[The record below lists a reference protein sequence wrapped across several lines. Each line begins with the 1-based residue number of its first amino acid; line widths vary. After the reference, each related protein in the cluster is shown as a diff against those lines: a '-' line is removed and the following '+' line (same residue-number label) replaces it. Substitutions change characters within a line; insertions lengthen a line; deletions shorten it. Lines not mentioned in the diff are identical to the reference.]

1 MDYHGYGSGPP
12 AIQGDHFH
20 RDNID
25 VKKHDLGALSKRRDL
40 VEESRSGESARPSL
54 RQRVRRLFRRGR

>member
-25 VKKHDLGALSKRRDL
+25 VKKHDAEALSKRRELQD
-40 VEESRSGESARPSL
+40 EFRSGQPARPSL
-54 RQRVRRLFRRGR
+54 RQRVRRLLRRGH